1 MKKFVIVTQ
10 YYPPEIGGGSQRSV
24 GFAEGL
30 RDLGMDIVVIT
41 PYPSYLMSKH
51 EVKTNYKLYEK
62 IEEDGYT
69 IYRTFVYTS
78 DRGNYIKR
86 ILYYGSFMLSSLI
99 VMLFKVGKI
108 DYILTIAPPLFTGI
122 TGVFAKKFKKSK
134 FFFDIGDLWP
144 ESATAL
150 GYLKSDSIIKFAQRL
165 EHWIYRHTDM
175 VNVVT
180 KLTNERLSK
189 SHSYIKKILYVPNFV
204 NTDLIKH
211 EPRDAALVEKYQ
223 LHDKLVFG
231 YAGNIGSAQGLKI
244 ITEAAKLTRDYTEVV
259 YFIIGDGVE
268 KELIEKEIKTNN
280 LTNVILIPPVSR
292 TDVIK
297 YIMLFD
303 VMIIPLVHREIFRIT
318 IPSKLYESMAA
329 EIPILLCVDGEAR
342 KIMEEANCGIFVE
355 PENAQ
360 MLSEKVIFF
369 RNNKSAIKDLGKNGR
384 TEAYNNFS
392 RKFVVKRFY
401 DELLKLSNVNEI

>member
-30 RDLGMDIVVIT
+30 RDLGMEIIVIT
-41 PYPSYLMSKH
+41 PYPSYLMSKDK
-51 EVKTNYKLYEK
+51 VKTNYKLYEK
-62 IEEDGYT
+62 IEESGYT
-69 IYRTFVYTS
+69 IYRTFVYAS
-78 DRGNYIKR
+78 NRGNFIKR
-86 ILYYGSFMLSSLI
+86 ILYYGSFMLSSLF

-108 DYILTIAPPLFTGI
+108 NYILTIAPPLFTGI

-150 GYLKSDSIIKFAQRL
+150 GYLKNDSVIKLAQKL
-165 EHWIYRHTDM
+165 EHWIYRYADM

-211 EPRDAALVEKYQ
+211 EPRDTSLVNKYQ
-223 LHDKLVFG
+223 LSDKLVFG

-244 ITEAAKLTRDYTEVV
+244 ITDAANLTKNYKEIV

-268 KELIEKEIKTNN
+268 KDLIEKEIRTNN
-280 LTNVILIPPVSR
+280 LTNVILIPPISR

-303 VMIIPLVHREIFRIT
+303 VMIIPLVHREIFKIT

-342 KIMEEANCGIFVE
+342 KIMEEANCGMFVE

-360 MLSEKVIFF
+360 MLSEKIIFF
-369 RNNKSAIKDLGKNGR
+369 RNNRNIIKDLGKNGR
-384 TEAYNNFS
+384 KEAFNSFS
-392 RKFVVKRFY
+392 RNSVVKRFY
-401 DELLKLSNVNEI
+401 DELLKLS